1 MNFDLVIK
9 NSTVIDGTGR
19 PRFQADLGIRDGK
32 IAAVASGVP
41 LNGAEEL
48 DAAGLV
54 VAPGFIDI
62 HSHLDWHL
70 SHPDHVQVQA
80 PIVLQGITTAL
91 TGHCGMSPAPST
103 EGPSPFIA
111 GRLIDR
117 TGASHCDWRTM
128 GEFLDTLERNGVLL
142 NVAVLVGH
150 GTLRYAVMGERA
162 DGAEATWDEMAT
174 MCQLARQAM
183 QEGAWGFSNGLGFVP
198 GMFASSRELV
208 TLLEATAQ
216 ENGFYS
222 THMRGYSAVC
232 PNMKPEIIGEPHN
245 VLAVREQ
252 LELTRRTGVRAQLAH
267 LIFGG
272 RRTWPTFPTVLRDI
286 ERAADEGIDVAFDAF
301 PYTSGNSSIKVNLSQ
316 WFLDGFEE
324 NLADPRAMAR
334 LEKDLDY
341 RFEAFGRGYSDILL
355 MRSGVP
361 ELAEYEGL
369 TFATVAERLGIS
381 PFEAYMRV
389 AQLSEGRA
397 GIRHHLYSGEA
408 DGENEE
414 PLRAVLSHPLCIFMT
429 DASVPAPGGGRANPA
444 AFGTYPRVLGR
455 YSRDLKLFTLEE
467 AIRRMTSFPA
477 ERLGL
482 ADTGRIGI
490 GQWADLVL
498 FDPET
503 VNDHTTLDR
512 PDAPPE
518 GIEAVLISGRLVAKN
533 GQLVSQERH
542 GRVLRR

>member
-1 MNFDLVIK
+1 MDFELVVK
-9 NSTVIDGTGR
+9 NGTVVDGTGR
-19 PRFQADLGIRDGK
+19 PRFQANLGIRDGK
-32 IAAVASGVP
+32 IAAVASGIP

-48 DAAGLV
+48 DAAGLI

-91 TGHCGMSPAPST
+91 TGHCGSSPAPVT
-103 EGPSPFIA
+103 EGSAPLVT

-117 TGASHCDWRTM
+117 TGEACCDWRSM
-128 GEFLDTLERNGVLL
+128 GEFLNTLEKNGVLL
-142 NVAVLVGH
+142 NAAFLVGH
-150 GTLRYAVMGERA
+150 STLRYAVMGRRA
-162 DGAEATWDEMAT
+162 DGDDATWEEVTA
-174 MCQLARQAM
+174 MCHLARQAM
-183 QEGAWGFSNGLGFVP
+183 QEGAWGFSTGLGFVP

-208 TLLEATAQ
+208 ALLEATAL
-216 ENGFYS
+216 EHAFYA

-252 LELTRRTGVRAQLAH
+252 LELARRTGVPVQLAH

-272 RRTWPTFPTVLRDI
+272 RRSWPTFPTVLRDI

-324 NLADPRAMAR
+324 NISDPRALTR
-334 LEKDLDY
+334 LESDLDY
-341 RFEAFGRGYSDILL
+341 RFEAFGRGYGDILL

-369 TFATVAERLGIS
+369 DFATVAQRLGIS
-381 PFEAYMRV
+381 EFEAYMRV
-389 AQLSEGRA
+389 ARLSEGRA
-397 GIRHHLYSGEA
+397 AIRHHLYSGEP

-429 DASVPAPGGGRANPA
+429 DALVPAPGGGQANPA

-455 YSRDLKLFTLEE
+455 YSRDLRLFTLEE
-467 AIRRMTSFPA
+467 AIHRMTSFPA

-482 ADTGRIGI
+482 VDMGCIGT

-498 FDPET
+498 FNPET
-503 VNDHTTLDR
+503 VNDHTTLER

-533 GQLVSQERH
+533 GQMVSQERH